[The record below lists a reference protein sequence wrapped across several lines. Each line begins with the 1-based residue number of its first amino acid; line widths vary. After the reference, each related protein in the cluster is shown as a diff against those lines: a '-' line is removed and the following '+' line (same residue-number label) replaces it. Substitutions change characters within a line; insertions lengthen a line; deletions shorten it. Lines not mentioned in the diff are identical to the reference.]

1 MGHAP
6 EGLKWERGRS
16 VAAVALEMSEREG
29 TVGAGGG
36 EEGRNENRGT
46 YQ

>member
-29 TVGAGGG
+29 TGGAGG
-36 EEGRNENRGT
+36 EGGCNENM
-46 YQ
+46 